1 MAPELGLF
9 LDECVFKSYND
20 RWGNDREAQ
29 VSLGDFQEQVDAF
42 KARATREEHASAAMH
57 MGLLYCACVSQID
70 VIGVVQT
77 PLFRQGRLQCM
88 LC

>member
-42 KARATREEHASAAMH
+42 KVRATSKKHASAAMDWARVLCSYLKSEH
-57 MGLLYCACVSQID
+57 TG
-70 VIGVVQT
+70 VIRCSFF
-77 PLFRQGRLQCM
+77 FRPRRLPCM

>member
-29 VSLGDFQEQVDAF
+29 VCLSDFQEQVDAF
-42 KARATREEHASAAMH
+42 KVRLICERMQTCHDWPIHGS
-57 MGLLYCACVSQID
+57 YVS
-70 VIGVVQT
+70 
-77 PLFRQGRLQCM
+77 C
-88 LC
+88 

>member
-29 VSLGDFQEQVDAF
+29 VSLSDFQEKVDSFKVGCTVHSCVPDLRAVDAAVLLRRRSF
-42 KARATREEHASAAMH
+42 KSPSASVRAS
-57 MGLLYCACVSQID
+57 
-70 VIGVVQT
+70 
-77 PLFRQGRLQCM
+77 
-88 LC
+88 

>member
-29 VSLGDFQEQVDAF
+29 VSLSDFQEQVDAF
-42 KARATREEHASAAMH
+42 KASCAVHSCLLGLKAVDAVALLMSRRFKSPSVSRPHNAAN
-57 MGLLYCACVSQID
+57 L
-70 VIGVVQT
+70 
-77 PLFRQGRLQCM
+77 
-88 LC
+88 

>member
-29 VSLGDFQEQVDAF
+29 VRLSDFQEQVDAF
-42 KARATREEHASAAMH
+42 KVRPPATH
-57 MGLLYCACVSQID
+57 
-70 VIGVVQT
+70 VQ
-77 PLFRQGRLQCM
+77 PLP
-88 LC
+88 